1 MTTADR
7 RLVFLLNVAQRR
19 LQRWLQARASAG
31 GTTASQSGVL
41 FFLGRRNGALMKE
54 VGDALDLGP
63 PALSGLVD
71 RMVATN
77 LIQRRVDPEDGRI
90 WRLWLTPAG
99 HKALARSKAG
109 LAELNAR
116 LSEGFTEA
124 EIAIVARWLA
134 SFPTKFPRGE
144 DE

>member
-1 MTTADR
+1 
-7 RLVFLLNVAQRR
+7 
-19 LQRWLQARASAG
+19 
-31 GTTASQSGVL
+31 
-41 FFLGRRNGALMKE
+41 MKE

-99 HKALARSKAG
+99 RKALARSKAG

-116 LSEGFTEA
+116 LSEGFSEA